1 MANVPYRALT
11 PGDAA
16 GNNAA
21 MHPSVTPPVRAL
33 QALVFALGLTGFAVD
48 GVAAKPPSPTAQA
61 ARELLD
67 GQRDAWNRG
76 DIDAFMR
83 GYWRNDDLRFAS
95 GDSIQRGFATTL
107 ERYRKTYP
115 DRNAMG
121 TLDFE
126 LVEVRALGP
135 EAVYVFGRWRLAR
148 TQDAPGAG
156 PRGLFT
162 LIVERKD
169 GRWVITRDHTSAAE
183 R

>member
-1 MANVPYRALT
+1 MSPPTCARVARFIKLIASILALAFLCT
-11 PGDAA
+11 
-16 GNNAA
+16 NA
-21 MHPSVTPPVRAL
+21 L
-33 QALVFALGLTGFAVD
+33 
-48 GVAAKPPSPTAQA
+48 AAKAPSPTAQA
-61 ARELLD
+61 ARDLLES
-67 GQRDAWNRG
+67 QRDAWNRG

-83 GYWRNDDLRFAS
+83 GYWKNDDLRFAS
-95 GDSIQRGFATTL
+95 GGDIQRGFATTL
-107 ERYRKTYP
+107 DRYRKTYP
-115 DRNAMG
+115 DRGAMG
-121 TLDFE
+121 TLEFE

>member
-1 MANVPYRALT
+1 MYRTRALT
-11 PGDAA
+11 PGGAA

-21 MHPSVTPPVRAL
+21 MNPPVTRLRLL
-33 QALVFALGLTGFAVD
+33 QALVCSLALIGFAD
-48 GVAAKPPSPTAQA
+48 DTVAAKPPSPTAQA
-61 ARELLD
+61 ARELLE

-83 GYWRNDDLRFAS
+83 GYWKNDDLRFAS
-95 GDSIQRGFATTL
+95 GGDIQRGFATTL

-115 DRNAMG
+115 DRSAMG

-169 GRWVITRDHTSAAE
+169 GHWVITRDHTSAAE